1 VVCTNCGAETVLGR
15 KFCAKCG
22 SPLTRTCPTCGF
34 AIDPGDTFCGECGA
48 SIASGGSR
56 APSEASRPPS
66 SAGAPAPI
74 PASAPADMVELRVV
88 SVLFADLVGFTTLSE
103 SRDPEEVRELLSRY
117 FDVCRELVERY
128 GGTVEK
134 FIGDAVMAVWG
145 APVAQEDDAERAVR
159 AALDL
164 VEAVATLGAEVGATD
179 LAARAGVL
187 TGTAAV
193 NLGAKGQGMVAGDLV
208 NTASRIQAQ
217 SQPGSVLVG
226 EATKRATEAAVAY
239 EQAGMHDLKGKA
251 EPIAL
256 YRALRVVAGRG
267 GLLKSERLE
276 APFVGRDRELR
287 LVKDVFNASTE
298 DRRAHLVQVTGIA
311 GIGKSRLAWEFFKY
325 MDGVKGIYLWHRGR
339 CLAYGQGVT
348 YFALA
353 EMVRGRAGILEAED
367 RDSAL
372 AKLQATVD
380 QYVPDAEDRRFVLPR
395 LAHLIGLEERTAP
408 DKQDLFAAWR
418 LFFERLAEQSP
429 VLMAFEDM
437 QWADPSL
444 LEFIAYLM
452 EWSRAYPLFVLSLVR
467 PDSPAAGLAARTR
480 NATLIHLEP
489 LSPADMDKLL
499 IGLVPG
505 LPKPLAERIR
515 GRAEGIPLYAVETVR
530 MLLDRGLVV
539 EEGSS
544 YRPTGEIETLEV
556 PETLQALIAAR
567 LDGMSAEERQLAQDA
582 SVLGKT
588 FTPQGLAAVSGQEE
602 DELRPILSSL
612 VAKEVLS
619 VQADPRSPE
628 RGQYGFL
635 QDLVRTVAYE
645 TLPKRERRAKHL
657 AVASYLDRGWSTDS
671 EEIVEVVASHY
682 LEAWRLDPDALDA
695 QEIKDKAREMLVR
708 AAERAAALAAAEE
721 AQHAFERVAELSDSE
736 LERAALTERAGEM
749 AEKRGR
755 PDESAAH
762 YQEASR
768 LFELG
773 GQARPAA
780 RVQARLAGVE
790 WVRGHVEQATERMSR
805 AYASLAGDQPDPD
818 LALVAAQLGRF
829 LALGGRYAEATP
841 LLEEALE
848 LAEHQLL
855 PEVFSQALSSKAII
869 LTWSDRLDEAGVLVR
884 RALEVALEHS
894 LTAAAQRAYN
904 NLGVVLESLDRFTES
919 GALCDQQLEL
929 YRRVGDRRS
938 ELVTLTSFLATLVA
952 LGRWDLATSRAEE
965 AKGAEELA
973 SLEFAAAQLL
983 PMCAVHVHRGELGE
997 AKLLLDSMRWA
1008 ESSEDWQFRSQYA
1021 RAKAEILRA
1030 DDQIVEALAAAE
1042 EALATSADRQH
1053 RLTNMSVKRALVL
1066 ATETAL
1072 DLGNQGR
1079 AYELLGVVGAAQPGQ
1094 VTPWL
1099 QAQAARLEARA
1110 AAADGDQ
1117 EAVEAGFDTAEAGF
1131 REIETPF
1138 DLAVA
1143 LTEHSE
1149 WLVARGRQETAGPL
1163 RIEARE
1169 IFERLRA
1176 RPWLDRIG
1184 PLVSEESMPA

>member
-1 VVCTNCGAETVLGR
+1 MVCSNCGKETLPGDD
-15 KFCAKCG
+15 FCGKCG
-22 SPLTRTCPTCGF
+22 TQLARSCPSCGF
-34 AIDPGDTFCGECGA
+34 ATDATDTFCRKCGA
-48 SIASGGSR
+48 PLGVTGGDAAVGSGRPSGASS
-56 APSEASRPPS
+56 
-66 SAGAPAPI
+66 APAPRG
-74 PASAPADMVELRVV
+74 AAATAEMVELRVV

-103 SRDPEEVRELLSRY
+103 VRDPEEVRELLSRY
-117 FDVCRELVERY
+117 FDVCQELVERY

-164 VEAVATLGAEVGATD
+164 VDAVATLGVEVGASD
-179 LAARAGVL
+179 LAVRAGVL

-217 SQPGSVLVG
+217 SLPGTVLVG
-226 EATKRATEAAVAY
+226 ETTKRATEAAVAY

-251 EPIAL
+251 EPVAL

-287 LVKDVFNASTE
+287 LVKDVFHVST
-298 DRRAHLVQVTGIA
+298 DDKRAHLVQVTGIA

-325 MDGVKGIYLWHRGR
+325 MDGVKGTYLWHRGR

-372 AKLQATVD
+372 TKLQATVD
-380 QYVPDAEDRRFVLPR
+380 DYVPDAEDRRFVFPR
-395 LAHLIGLEERTAP
+395 LGHLIGLEERTAP

-444 LEFIAYLM
+444 LEFISYLM

-467 PDSPAAGLAARTR
+467 PDSSAARLAATTR
-480 NATLIHLEP
+480 NATMIHLEP
-489 LSPADMDKLL
+489 LSPTDMDKLL

-539 EEGSS
+539 EEGAS
-544 YRPTGEIETLEV
+544 YRPTGQIDTLEV

-588 FTPQGLAAVSGQEE
+588 FTPQGLASVSGHDE
-602 DELRPILSSL
+602 DELQPILSSL

-619 VQADPRSPE
+619 IQTDPRSPE

-657 AVASYLDRGWSTDS
+657 AVATYLDRGWSPEA
-671 EEIVEVVASHY
+671 EEIVQVVASHY
-682 LEAWRLDPDALDA
+682 LEAWRLDPDAADS
-695 QEIKDKAREMLVR
+695 QEIKGKAKEMLVR
-708 AAERAAALAAAEE
+708 AAERSAALAAAEE
-721 AQHAFERVAELSDSE
+721 AQHAFETVAELSESE

-755 PDESAAH
+755 PEEAAAR
-762 YQEASR
+762 YGEATT
-768 LFELG
+768 LFEQA

-805 AYASLAGDQPDPD
+805 AYASLVGGQPDPD
-818 LALVAAQLGRF
+818 LAVVAAQLGRF
-829 LALGGRYAEATP
+829 LALGGRYVEASP

-848 LAEHQLL
+848 LAEHQEL

-884 RALEVALEHS
+884 RALDVALEHG

-904 NLGVVLESLDRFTES
+904 NLGVVFESQDRFTES
-919 GALCDQQLEL
+919 AALFDQQLEL

-952 LGRWDLATSRAEE
+952 LGRWDDALSRAEE

-983 PMCAVHVHRGELGE
+983 PMCSVQVHRGNLGE
-997 AKLLLDSMRWA
+997 AKLLLESMRWA
-1008 ESSEDWQFRSQYA
+1008 ESSEDWQSRSQYA
-1021 RAKAEILRA
+1021 GARAEVLRA
-1030 DDQIVEALAAAE
+1030 DDRGAEALAAAE
-1042 EALATSADRQH
+1042 EALATSTDLGH
-1053 RLTNMSVKRALVL
+1053 RLTNMSVKRALVQ
-1066 ATETAL
+1066 AVEFAL
-1072 DLGNQGR
+1072 DLGNHAR
-1079 AYELLGVVGAAQPGQ
+1079 ADELLGMVQAAQPGQ

-1099 QAQAARLEARA
+1099 RAQVARLSARA
-1110 AAADGDQ
+1110 SAAVGEH

-1138 DLAVA
+1138 DLGVA
-1143 LTEHSE
+1143 LTEHTE
-1149 WLVARGRQETAGPL
+1149 WLVDRGRGDKSEPL
-1163 RIEARE
+1163 RAQARA
-1169 IFERLRA
+1169 IFERLQA
-1176 RPWLDRIG
+1176 RPWLERLG
-1184 PLVSEESMPA
+1184 PPAGEQSVSA

>member
-1 VVCTNCGAETVLGR
+1 MSA
-15 KFCAKCG
+15 
-22 SPLTRTCPTCGF
+22 SP
-34 AIDPGDTFCGECGA
+34 
-48 SIASGGSR
+48 S
-56 APSEASRPPS
+56 
-66 SAGAPAPI
+66 
-74 PASAPADMVELRVV
+74 ADMVELRVV
-88 SVLFADLVGFTTLSE
+88 SVLFADLVGFTALSE
-103 SRDPEEVRELLSRY
+103 RRDPEEVRELLSRY

-164 VEAVATLGAEVGATD
+164 VEAVATLGAEVGAAD

-217 SQPGSVLVG
+217 SRPGSVLVG

-251 EPIAL
+251 EAIPL

-298 DRRAHLVQVTGIA
+298 DKRAHLVQVTGIA

-372 AKLQATVD
+372 TKLQATVD
-380 QYVPDAEDRRFVLPR
+380 QYIPDAEDRRFVFPR

-467 PDSPAAGLAARTR
+467 PDSPAAGLAATTR

-567 LDGMSAEERQLAQDA
+567 LDGMTAEERQVAQDA

-588 FTPQGLAAVSGQEE
+588 FTLQGLAAVSGLDD
-602 DELRPILSSL
+602 DELQPILSSL

-619 VQADPRSPE
+619 VQTDPRSPE

-657 AVASYLDRGWSTDS
+657 AVASYLDRGGSADA

-682 LEAWRLDPDALDA
+682 LEAWRLDPDARDA

-768 LFELG
+768 LFEVA

-780 RVQARLAGVE
+780 RVQAPGGGGV
-790 WVRGHVEQATERMSR
+790 G
-805 AYASLAGDQPDPD
+805 
-818 LALVAAQLGRF
+818 
-829 LALGGRYAEATP
+829 
-841 LLEEALE
+841 
-848 LAEHQLL
+848 
-855 PEVFSQALSSKAII
+855 
-869 LTWSDRLDEAGVLVR
+869 
-884 RALEVALEHS
+884 
-894 LTAAAQRAYN
+894 
-904 NLGVVLESLDRFTES
+904 
-919 GALCDQQLEL
+919 
-929 YRRVGDRRS
+929 
-938 ELVTLTSFLATLVA
+938 
-952 LGRWDLATSRAEE
+952 
-965 AKGAEELA
+965 
-973 SLEFAAAQLL
+973 
-983 PMCAVHVHRGELGE
+983 
-997 AKLLLDSMRWA
+997 
-1008 ESSEDWQFRSQYA
+1008 A
-1021 RAKAEILRA
+1021 RAR
-1030 DDQIVEALAAAE
+1030 
-1042 EALATSADRQH
+1042 
-1053 RLTNMSVKRALVL
+1053 
-1066 ATETAL
+1066 
-1072 DLGNQGR
+1072 
-1079 AYELLGVVGAAQPGQ
+1079 
-1094 VTPWL
+1094 
-1099 QAQAARLEARA
+1099 
-1110 AAADGDQ
+1110 
-1117 EAVEAGFDTAEAGF
+1117 
-1131 REIETPF
+1131 
-1138 DLAVA
+1138 
-1143 LTEHSE
+1143 
-1149 WLVARGRQETAGPL
+1149 
-1163 RIEARE
+1163 
-1169 IFERLRA
+1169 
-1176 RPWLDRIG
+1176 
-1184 PLVSEESMPA
+1184 